1 MTQPVSPFGMPTPGV
16 QPPSAFGLPP
26 PPAPVQP
33 GQQSGRPPP
42 IDFAAIQAQEAARAE
57 QEAAKAKAQSDQA
70 TYDAAKLEAL
80 RAEHGAFG
88 SAATSF
94 FRGGLDALL
103 VPGALLGAGAE
114 TVGNL
119 YQVKALE
126 DFGRDF
132 GEASTGKTAME
143 ALAFVFGGG
152 FGEDK
157 KQGLTYADR
166 SNRILAEQAEAR
178 PTLTTLSRLAGTAAA
193 GMGIGAQ
200 AAGHAGAAQMLG
212 VNVLEGAGAG
222 AQVAYDESAPLR
234 DVLTSA
240 AIGGTIGAVVT
251 GAGEGISALARR
263 GGPDLSKVFGVSKL
277 QEKADKLTISSV
289 VGKDP
294 GVWNQLIDDPAR
306 IQRVAGRMRDLKK
319 WDADEVVGA
328 LDTKAAESLAAESTM
343 ARSFDEAATA
353 GSLQKI
359 DGLIGSYKSSGLG
372 EMRAIGD
379 QLERQFAPLRAS
391 LTAEVADEAFETAG
405 GLPIM
410 RTVTREPNFEE
421 LAKFRRE
428 LNISPKL
435 EKGVTD
441 PAADAQRSLFRL
453 ISGELDS
460 AAKARGPTYAQLW
473 QETSQAADDFQIVSR
488 AMERDLAKRAGS
500 PLIPGSELRSAVV
513 TALLTGVTAAN
524 PIAAIGGLLGG
535 AILHKGINAL
545 GGAAI
550 SKLSNSFARMGQRI
564 PLRVAGGKQMQ
575 EVLTELAKTK
585 AFSAKLVESAGA
597 NPVAREQAEELA
609 RNIATNQILKRA
621 GKLDLDAWADT
632 RITPMQ
638 KVLYRGQLLD
648 KVSQDVA
655 TVAERTMALHPGLP
669 EVLDPAR
676 LAKLTKDADGPA
688 AIGLLSS
695 KLSEVASGIPPT
707 PTGEAAGVALRR
719 AAIDLERADV
729 AQAMAKGHS
738 VANWLDEAADNA
750 LDEPTK
756 DFIKN
761 AAKAIRGEIGGENF
775 GEAGRQ
781 YRALVDAPA
790 ALEQMANQAKLR
802 EALRG
807 LDGHGLLPQA
817 LKEAQDQVA
826 RAYDAAAKLAG
837 LPRPKTLGKDFEAAE
852 HIFHAAEEA
861 LTLDGKAMHRV
872 FETAQ
877 HAGIH
882 EAAHPHAEANEMTVA
897 DAVDGELDN
906 LVPVIRDAASAGSPK
921 YYRPDKAASNLTP
934 RLPPT
939 LEESREIYKEHF
951 DQLKN
956 FQTAMAGAQEGQH
969 PIIAAEANEKI
980 ANLIRDIPKPPT
992 TPLGM
997 SSPDMLSNDDL
1008 RLARAMVE
1016 ATIDPGSVIRDFAA
1030 GDLDPDKASYAWK
1043 QYPGFQRAAQA
1054 GLVDMLSN
1062 DLTPEERDM
1071 IPENL
1076 LTQLDATFGFGGA
1089 LQETSDP
1096 FFAARMSE
1104 VYRTPQE
1111 KRPPPQPNGVLKLVA
1126 AKPSFTERIANG

>member
-1 MTQPVSPFGMPTPGV
+1 MTQPVAPFGPVETLAEIPQAPPPIPGA
-16 QPPSAFGLPP
+16 PPVPPP
-26 PPAPVQP
+26 PPAPNWVELQRAKMVEE
-33 GQQSGRPPP
+33 Q
-42 IDFAAIQAQEAARAE
+42 AAREAQAKKEAE
-57 QEAAKAKAQSDQA
+57 TAQ
-70 TYDAAKLEAL
+70 YDNAKLEAL

-88 SAATSF
+88 TAATSF

-103 VPGALLGAGAE
+103 VPGAGLAAGLE
-114 TVGNL
+114 TIGNL

-126 DFGRDF
+126 DFGRDL
-132 GEASTGKTAME
+132 GQASTGKTAME
-143 ALAFVFGGG
+143 TLAFVLGGG
-152 FGEDK
+152 KEGD
-157 KQGLTYADR
+157 GLTYADR

-240 AIGGTIGAVVT
+240 AIGGTIGGIVT
-251 GAGEGISALARR
+251 GAGEGISSLVRR
-263 GGPDLSKVFGVSKL
+263 GGPDLSKVFGKV
-277 QEKADKLTISSV
+277 QDKADRLAVTSATGRDAATI
-289 VGKDP
+289 
-294 GVWNQLIDDPAR
+294 NQLIDDPAR
-306 IQRVAGRMRDLKK
+306 IKRVAGRLRDLKR
-319 WDADEVVGA
+319 WDADEIAGA
-328 LDTKAAESLAAESTM
+328 VDTKLAEAVASESTL
-343 ARSFDEAATA
+343 ARSFDEAATSGA
-353 GSLQKI
+353 MKKI
-359 DGLIGSYKSSGLG
+359 DDLISSYKSSGVG
-372 EMRAIGD
+372 EVKAIGD
-379 QLERQFAPLRAS
+379 QLERQIAPFRAGLVS
-391 LTAEVADEAFETAG
+391 EVADEAFETAG
-405 GLPIM
+405 GMPIM
-410 RTVTREPNFEE
+410 RTVTRDPSFEE
-421 LAKFRRE
+421 LANFRRG
-428 LNISPKL
+428 LAPSPKL
-435 EKGVTD
+435 EGGVTN

-453 ISGELDS
+453 VSSELDEV
-460 AAKARGPTYAQLW
+460 AKARGPTYAKLW
-473 QETSQAADDFQIVSR
+473 QETSQAADDFLVVSR
-488 AMERDLAKRAGS
+488 AMERDAAKRMKAPLLSGGEVQSTIAG
-500 PLIPGSELRSAVV
+500 
-513 TALLTGVTAAN
+513 ALLAGVTAAN
-524 PIAAIGGLLGG
+524 PLAAIGGALAGAALHKGVSKLGG
-535 AILHKGINAL
+535 AVVSRLTNR
-545 GGAAI
+545 
-550 SKLSNSFARMGQRI
+550 FARMGQRI
-564 PLRVAGGKQMQ
+564 PLRVAGGREMQ
-575 EVLTELAKTK
+575 DVLTELAKVK
-585 AFSAKLVESAGA
+585 GFAAELAESAGA

-621 GKLDLDAWADT
+621 GKLDLDAWADAK
-632 RITPMQ
+632 ITPMQ

-648 KVSQDVA
+648 KVAQDVA
-655 TVAERTMALHPGLP
+655 GVAERTMALHPGLP

-688 AIGLLSS
+688 AIGLLRS

-729 AQAMAKGHS
+729 AQAMASGHS
-738 VANWLDEAADNA
+738 IANWLDEAADGA
-750 LDEPTK
+750 LDEPTQE
-756 DFIKN
+756 FVKN
-761 AAKAIRGEIGGENF
+761 AAKAIRGEIGGEHF

-882 EAAHPHAEANEMTVA
+882 EAAHPHTEANELTVA

-906 LVPVIRDAASAGSPK
+906 LSPIIRDAASGGSPK
-921 YYRPDKAASNLTP
+921 YYRPDKAASNVAP

-939 LEESREIYKEHF
+939 LEEARDQYKQHF

-1008 RLARAMVE
+1008 RLANAMYE
-1016 ATIDPGSVIRDFAA
+1016 ATLDPGSVIRDFAA
-1030 GDLDPDKASYAWK
+1030 GDLDPDKAAYAWK

-1054 GLVDMLSN
+1054 GLIDMLSN
-1062 DLTPEERDM
+1062 DLTPEEREM

-1096 FFAARMSE
+1096 IFAARMSE

-1111 KRPPPQPNGVLKLVA
+1111 KRPPPQPNGVLKLVGA
-1126 AKPSFTERIANG
+1126 EPTFTARLSGNV